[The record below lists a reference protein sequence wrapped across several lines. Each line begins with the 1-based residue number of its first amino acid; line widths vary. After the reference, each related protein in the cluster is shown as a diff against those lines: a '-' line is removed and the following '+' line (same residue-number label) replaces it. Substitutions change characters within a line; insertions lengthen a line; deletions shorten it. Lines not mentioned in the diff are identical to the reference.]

1 MNNRVLDISRF
12 EYHDN
17 VAVDNFQDMRKKE
30 IIVYFDYYN
39 YDDSTGIK
47 MIEKPIQFVIDGWSK
62 VLYHNGII
70 KESSFKKFVKTFT
83 RRWPQKLSA
92 QKLYDEKMN
101 VVFHDLGE
109 KTIRI
114 FEILNMKQCGRYMF
128 LHVEGELDGEEFI
141 GFLKFYD
148 VNLSLEEM
156 DMSQKRNTFLEI
168 DEIEELEGKEP
179 FVVNIP
185 KVTNKDDLLNS
196 LRKKLQIPDN
206 ILCTWNNLAKCLS
219 NIYWIGCLYYV
230 IIHEDLSDMSKEDL
244 DAYFEVI
251 RKCQYRTLRTFF
263 VLDKYSYDKYDRS
276 DSIDIEKEHE
286 PEPW

>member
-17 VAVDNFQDMRKKE
+17 VAVDNFQDMRKKK

-62 VLYHNGII
+62 VLYYEDII
-70 KESSFKKFVKTFT
+70 KESSFDKFFKTFI

-92 QKLYDEKMN
+92 QKSYDEEMN
-101 VVFHDLGE
+101 IVFHDLGD

-114 FEILNMKQCGRYMF
+114 YEILNMKQCDRYMF
-128 LHVEGELDGEEFI
+128 LHIEGELDGEEFI

-156 DMSQKRNTFLEI
+156 DMSQKRNTFLDI

-185 KVTNKDDLLNS
+185 KVTNKDELLNS

-219 NIYWIGCLYYV
+219 NIYWIGCLYYI

-276 DSIDIEKEHE
+276 DSINLEKEHE
-286 PEPW
+286 PEPL

>member
-30 IIVYFDYYN
+30 LIVYFDYYN

-70 KESSFKKFVKTFT
+70 KESSFDKYVKTFI

-92 QKLYDEKMN
+92 QKLYDEEMN

-114 FEILNMKQCGRYMF
+114 YEILNMKQCDRYMF
-128 LHVEGELDGEEFI
+128 LHIEGELDGEEFL

-148 VNLSLEEM
+148 VNLSLEEI
-156 DMSQKRNTFLEI
+156 DMSQKRNTFLDI
-168 DEIEELEGKEP
+168 DEIVKLEGKEP

-185 KVTNKDDLLNS
+185 KVTNKDELLNS

-276 DSIDIEKEHE
+276 DSIDLEKEHE